1 MRTVT
6 YREKAPLHPLVYLT
20 TSSLVVTTDNVKAER
35 LVARRI
41 ALSETEFVE
50 LILWR
55 VPAPIAPSTR
65 RYTYRYAFV
74 SAGECVV
81 RYDNERGKGDH
92 RHYGGPEGRYRFVS
106 PEKLEADFLRDV
118 ERWQR
123 ESRGS

>member
-1 MRTVT
+1 
-6 YREKAPLHPLVYLT
+6 
-20 TSSLVVTTDNVKAER
+20 VKAER

-41 ALSETEFVE
+41 VLSEAEFVE

-55 VPAPIAPSTR
+55 VLAPIAPSTH
-65 RYTYRYAFV
+65 RYKYRYAFV

-92 RHYGGPEGRYRFVS
+92 RHYGGIEGRYRFVS

-118 ERWQR
+118 ERWQH
-123 ESRGS
+123 ENRGS

>member
-1 MRTVT
+1 VT
-6 YREKAPLHPLVYLT
+6 YREKAPLHPLVYLA
-20 TSSLVVTTDNVKAER
+20 TSSLVVTIDNVKAER
-35 LVARRI
+35 SVARRI

-55 VPAPIAPSTR
+55 VPAPIAPRTH

-74 SAGECVV
+74 SAGECAV

-92 RHYGGPEGRYRFVS
+92 RHYGGTERRYGFVS

-118 ERWQR
+118 ERWQH
-123 ESRGS
+123 ESRGC